1 MRARL
6 RLFSSHAPLSQ
17 PEKFPSC
24 MDRQRWRPRPRW
36 AQSASSTKSP
46 PVLQIVRGYFYSPSP
61 SYTQST
67 RDSPDIVVPHIV
79 AGGQCIKS
87 PQREREY
94 IITRPQHR
102 DNAKLYSKC
111 YVAISIP
118 DIFHPLLEAFSAKR
132 SPYFAASAKAPSGF
146 VEDHEDISR
155 LLKPFVHTPC

>member
-24 MDRQRWRPRPRW
+24 MDRQRWRSRPRW
-36 AQSASSTKSP
+36 AQSASSIHRP
-46 PVLQIVRGYFYSPSP
+46 FYKLFA
-61 SYTQST
+61 
-67 RDSPDIVVPHIV
+67 DISIRLVPHIPSLP
-79 AGGQCIKS
+79 ATLPILLYLISSRGGQCIKS